1 MSFFFI
7 SLKFLIP
14 FSPNQFPHSLLQIH
28 LIIFF
33 SRDAII
39 KMVSSKRTVKK
50 KRFFDDSGD
59 EEEVTKTVGG
69 ARPGAGRLPWHEKF
83 LLEQQ
88 KERERAKEMR
98 RAQAAKREKIA
109 LLDESI
115 DFLRPRRGQSA
126 SLAEAKSA
134 LLMLAQVQ
142 RDNLE
147 WSYSKA
153 VLAMYVSSLMHR
165 GNDWLFAISKEF
177 NDWLNNVHRPE
188 DE

>member
-1 MSFFFI
+1 
-7 SLKFLIP
+7 
-14 FSPNQFPHSLLQIH
+14 
-28 LIIFF
+28 
-33 SRDAII
+33 
-39 KMVSSKRTVKK
+39 MVSSKRTVKK

-115 DFLRPRRGQSA
+115 DFLRHRRGQSA

-153 VLAMYVSSLMHR
+153 VLYVSSLMHR
-165 GNDWLFAISKEF
+165 GNEWLFAISKELHCRIRR
-177 NDWLNNVHRPE
+177 NWLNNVHRPE